1 MSSAILTSTGKW
13 FDVLNP
19 DPDLID
25 LQDIAGALS
34 NLCRY
39 GGHCNRFYSV
49 AEHCILVSRL
59 VRERTGGNPVITLWA
74 LLHDASEAYVVDIP
88 RPVKRQ
94 IPQYVAIED
103 NIQQAVAKKFNLPWP
118 MPDEVHQADHDLLAA
133 ELRTYMSKQPDH
145 MLPPLTN
152 ADLLKILPVEP
163 MSPSRA
169 KQAFLEEVG
178 KFGLS

>member
-1 MSSAILTSTGKW
+1 MSSAILTNTGKW

-25 LQDIAGALS
+25 LQDIASALS

-39 GGHCNRFYSV
+39 GGHCNCFYSV
-49 AEHCILVSRL
+49 AEHSILVSRL
-59 VRERTGGNPVITLWA
+59 VRERTDGDHVASLWA

-103 NIQQAVAKKFNLPWP
+103 TIQQAVAKKFNLPWP
-118 MPDEVHQADHDLLAA
+118 MPDAVHQADHDLLAA
-133 ELRTYMSKQPDH
+133 ELRTFMPKQPEA
-145 MLPPLTN
+145 MLPPLSDTG
-152 ADLLKILPVEP
+152 LLKLLPAEP
-163 MSPSRA
+163 MSPRLA
-169 KQAFLEEVG
+169 KQAFLEEVRV
-178 KFGLS
+178 FA